1 MDYKYLDSSIDLG
14 NLKLH
19 DSDCINEF
27 LLKNNNTEILKAID
41 FLNNDSKFLYI
52 HGFLGT
58 GKRQFIN
65 YVCEYL
71 DKDVIKLEYYCKSST
86 VCDDVL
92 LSFINTI
99 EKNSM
104 SKVVNLNAKVTTLQV
119 KLNQYISAIKKPFI
133 IIIHSFDDIADENR
147 KHIVDFFEQTLQ
159 FDNVKFIT
167 STRAMITND
176 FNNIK
181 TDKKIFLKALNKE
194 LFKEF
199 TNSFNI
205 KYTENA
211 LDNFYKYSRGYYYYT
226 ALTLKIIQAMKISLN
241 DFLSKF
247 TNSGMNFDSYLGI
260 TYINLIPST
269 IRNFFWFLRT
279 MRHGISLNALATLEL
294 YDEFS
299 IEYLKNNLMIF
310 QAGEN
315 IYVQDYF
322 QQNIDISIPQKTEIK
337 LHKYIISI
345 YEGQL
350 KEPLQ
355 TREITISRQAMRAEI
370 EYHNKKIQEL
380 KNNKAEKQTQDNTI
394 STKKEEAKHP
404 ELPQSLEEKLKQ
416 AHLLAE
422 EKRNTDAITLYLEI
436 ADSNK
441 INTHTLT
448 NIRLELARLYKRI
461 ENYTNS
467 QHYYELVENFYK
479 KNKEVINL
487 NYLNYELTE
496 LYFAMYKINKAIDTI
511 KKVIYSVDTPQSLL
525 VAACTLLGNIY
536 SETNSAQEAYNYYQ
550 KALESIDEHTDDK
563 TKAELY
569 FKFALAN
576 DDRHN
581 EKGAFEFYSKC
592 ISISENTPYKA
603 LSLSNMGSCY
613 LENENY
619 SDAKDCFKKAYEIEK
634 ANNNYDGIYYNAL
647 NLAKILQQEQNP
659 DTLNF
664 LLEAK
669 QSAEFIN
676 EDFYILEATLALGD
690 YYYNNASFYKKALT
704 EYFKAK
710 KIAQTLNDSS
720 NIIKIDA
727 RIKDMELRM
736 NPTEFGEIKNKYE

>member
-1 MDYKYLDSSIDLG
+1 MDYKYLDNSIDLG

-104 SKVVNLNAKVTTLQV
+104 SKVVNLNAKITTLQV

-133 IIIHSFDDIADENR
+133 IIIHSFDDIAEENR

-159 FDNVKFIT
+159 FENIKFIT

-226 ALTLKIIQAMKISLN
+226 ALTLKIIQAMKLSLN

-260 TYINLIPST
+260 TYINIIPTT

-345 YEGQL
+345 YERQL

-370 EYHNKKIQEL
+370 EYHNKKIQEI
-380 KNNKAEKQTQDNTI
+380 KNNKTEEQAQDNTI
-394 STKKEEAKHP
+394 STKKEEAKQP

-496 LYFAMYKINKAIDTI
+496 LYFAMYKIDKAIDTI
-511 KKVIYSVDTPQSLL
+511 KRVIYSVDTPQ
-525 VAACTLLGNIY
+525 
-536 SETNSAQEAYNYYQ
+536 
-550 KALESIDEHTDDK
+550 
-563 TKAELY
+563 
-569 FKFALAN
+569 
-576 DDRHN
+576 
-581 EKGAFEFYSKC
+581 
-592 ISISENTPYKA
+592 
-603 LSLSNMGSCY
+603 
-613 LENENY
+613 
-619 SDAKDCFKKAYEIEK
+619 
-634 ANNNYDGIYYNAL
+634 
-647 NLAKILQQEQNP
+647 
-659 DTLNF
+659 
-664 LLEAK
+664 
-669 QSAEFIN
+669 
-676 EDFYILEATLALGD
+676 
-690 YYYNNASFYKKALT
+690 
-704 EYFKAK
+704 
-710 KIAQTLNDSS
+710 
-720 NIIKIDA
+720 
-727 RIKDMELRM
+727 
-736 NPTEFGEIKNKYE
+736 

>member
-1 MDYKYLDSSIDLG
+1 MDYKYLDNSIDLG

-119 KLNQYISAIKKPFI
+119 KLNQYINAIKKPFI
-133 IIIHSFDDIADENR
+133 IIIHSFDDIAEENR

-159 FDNVKFIT
+159 FENIKFIT

-226 ALTLKIIQAMKISLN
+226 ALTLKIIQAMKLSLN

-247 TNSGMNFDSYLGI
+247 TSSGMNFDSYLGM
-260 TYINLIPST
+260 TYINIIPTT

-355 TREITISRQAMRAEI
+355 TRAITISRQAMRAEI
-370 EYHNKKIQEL
+370 EYHNKKIQEI
-380 KNNKAEKQTQDNTI
+380 KNNKTEEQTQDNTI
-394 STKKEEAKHP
+394 STKKEEAKQP

-496 LYFAMYKINKAIDTI
+496 LYFAMYKIDKAIDTI

-592 ISISENTPYKA
+592 ISISKNTPYKA

-619 SDAKDCFKKAYEIEK
+619 SDAKDCFEKAYEIEK

-647 NLAKILQQEQNP
+647 NLAKILQQEQSP

>member
-1 MDYKYLDSSIDLG
+1 MDYKYLDNSIDLR

-119 KLNQYISAIKKPFI
+119 KLNQYINAIKKPFI
-133 IIIHSFDDIADENR
+133 IIIHSFDDIAEENR

-159 FDNVKFIT
+159 FENIKFIT

-226 ALTLKIIQAMKISLN
+226 ALTLKIIQAMKLSLN

-247 TNSGMNFDSYLGI
+247 TSSGMNFDSYLGM
-260 TYINLIPST
+260 TYINIIPTT

-355 TREITISRQAMRAEI
+355 TRAITISRQAMRAEI
-370 EYHNKKIQEL
+370 EYHNKKIQEI
-380 KNNKAEKQTQDNTI
+380 KNNKTEEQTQDNTI
-394 STKKEEAKHP
+394 STKKEEAKQP

-496 LYFAMYKINKAIDTI
+496 LYFAMYKIDKAIDTI
-511 KKVIYSVDTPQSLL
+511 KRVIYSVDTPQSLL

-592 ISISENTPYKA
+592 ISISKNTPYKA

>member
-247 TNSGMNFDSYLGI
+247 TNSGINFDSYLGI

-461 ENYTNS
+461 EHYTNS

-496 LYFAMYKINKAIDTI
+496 LYFAMYKIDKAIDTI